1 MANNR
6 FTKAAREA
14 AQMTNKQLATE
25 LATVGNLN
33 RDKIQ
38 DLLPKKKDKKAFV
51 DVMKEVEAET
61 TMHEKIA
68 YLQNNIQSAG
78 KVAFTLLKA
87 LV

>member
-51 DVMKEVEAET
+51 DLMKEVEAET
-61 TMHEKIA
+61 TMDEKIA